1 MFRSEYA
8 DAPPLDLPLH
18 DAVMYLA
25 ESAAALCEHV
35 RHVTFVDTVPRATS
49 GKILRRELRE
59 RL

>member
-1 MFRSEYA
+1 
-8 DAPPLDLPLH
+8 
-18 DAVMYLA
+18 MYLA